1 MKKNN
6 MKKILSVLVV
16 QLIIF
21 FSVSAGYAQEGA
33 DTDETDQT
41 EGEDPTKSI
50 KVEDI
55 IDQEFLPE
63 LLKQMPLEK
72 EQIWKLKQRIRD
84 SLRAVRPSAPSKLNM
99 ETRPLRM
106 EPGGKPPRVVCDQNF
121 ATAIS
126 FFDSTGEP
134 WPITSTTAGNDHW
147 FSIVRA
153 ENLEKGNFFTVLP
166 VQEYVKSNIVV
177 SLQDWPAPI
186 LIEVVT
192 KDNLNTSKADGNISF
207 RADKRGPFAK
217 PPLLGDYI
225 EAQVSATDM
234 AFLDGCPPEE
244 AERVKELS
252 RQTGVE
258 MWKYKET
265 IYLRTYHNLVWPAWE
280 GTVRGVNGLMLYKL
294 PLVQKVILSQNG
306 EKQTY
311 EIE

>member
-1 MKKNN
+1 MIR
-6 MKKILSVLVV
+6 ILTVLIVPLVIFISFDRGYPQGETEAEETV
-16 QLIIF
+16 QPE
-21 FSVSAGYAQEGA
+21 SK
-33 DTDETDQT
+33 
-41 EGEDPTKSI
+41 DPTRDI
-50 KVEDI
+50 KIEDI
-55 IDQEFLPE
+55 IDREFLPE
-63 LLKQMPLEK
+63 LLKRMPLDK
-72 EQIWKLKQRIRD
+72 DLIWDVKQRIREG
-84 SLRAVRPSAPSKLNM
+84 LQAVRPSGPSKLNM
-99 ETRPLRM
+99 ETRPLRL
-106 EPGGKPPRVVCDQNF
+106 EPGGNPPRVICDQNF

-147 FSIVRA
+147 FSIVKA

-177 SLQDWPAPI
+177 SLQDWPVPI

-192 KDNLNTSKADGNISF
+192 KDTLNTSKADGNISF

-225 EAQVSATDM
+225 EAQVSSIDM
-234 AFLDGCPPEE
+234 AFLDGCPPDE
-244 AERVKELS
+244 AERIKELS

-258 MWKYKET
+258 MWKYKDT
-265 IYLRTYHNLVWPAWE
+265 MYLRTYHNLVWPAWE

-294 PLVQKVILSQNG
+294 PLVKKVILSQHG